1 MKLTIRP
8 QILNKI
14 RDENELTSDEQLAH
28 HLGLTAGTIAGL
40 RAGRTPS
47 LPTLVKIA
55 DAARITRIDAAITKT
70 PEKLTA

>member
-1 MKLTIRP
+1 MKLAIRP

-14 RDENELTSDEQLAH
+14 REENELTSDEQLAH

-47 LPTLVKIA
+47 LPTLMKIA
-55 DAARITRIDAAITKT
+55 DAARITRFDAAISKI
-70 PEKLTA
+70 PETLSA